1 MSKRKNDP
9 LLEALKEG
17 KSYTWTI
24 PDGGNLASM
33 RKAVKHG
40 QTLTMSPIV
49 NPSEI
54 QVGDFVLVKWHNSD
68 IFHIVG
74 EIQEGQF
81 LIVNSL
87 GKVNGWVSAKEIL
100 GRVTKIIEPE
110 PRPSVE
116 VMLDELMS
124 AYQAMITTEQA
135 SDSEAQRMFAIVADL
150 RWYADR
156 IGKERLDIM
165 PRSNKWSFQQNLWRL
180 TKQAR
185 KATAPVPN
193 RVLYFIDCG
202 KECVGLASEI
212 LALFEYSGSEQNKKP
227 PNTAYI

>member
-33 RKAVKHG
+33 REAVKHG
-40 QTLTMSPIV
+40 QTLTMSPLA
-49 NPSEI
+49 NSSEI
-54 QVGDFVLVKWHNSD
+54 QVGDFVLVKWHQSD

-74 EIQEGQF
+74 EIQDERF

-100 GRVTKIIEPE
+100 GKVTKIIEPE

-124 AYQAMITTEQA
+124 AYQALITVEQA
-135 SDSEAQRMFAIVADL
+135 ADSEAQRMFAIVDDL

-156 IGKERLDIM
+156 IGKERLDTM

-180 TKQAR
+180 TKQA
-185 KATAPVPN
+185 KKVTAPVSN

-212 LALFEYSGSEQNKKP
+212 FALFEYSGSE
-227 PNTAYI
+227 

>member
-1 MSKRKNDP
+1 MSKRKNAP
-9 LLEALKEG
+9 LLEALREG

-54 QVGDFVLVKWHNSD
+54 QVGDFVLVKWHQSV
-68 IFHIVG
+68 IFHIVD
-74 EIQEGQF
+74 EIQDGQF

-116 VMLDELMS
+116 IMLDELMS
-124 AYQAMITTEQA
+124 AYQAIITTEQA
-135 SDSEAQRMFAIVADL
+135 SDSEAQQMFAIVDDL

-180 TKQAR
+180 TKQAK
-185 KATAPVPN
+185 KATAPVSN

-212 LALFEYSGSEQNKKP
+212 FALFEYSGSD
-227 PNTAYI
+227 

>member
-1 MSKRKNDP
+1 MSKRKKDP

-17 KSYTWTI
+17 KSYTWTV

-33 RKAVKHG
+33 REAIKHG

-49 NPSEI
+49 NPGEI
-54 QVGDFVLVKWHNSD
+54 QVGDFVLVKWHQSD
-68 IFHIVG
+68 IFHVVG
-74 EIQEGQF
+74 EIQGDQF

-100 GRVTKIIEPE
+100 GKVTKIIEPE
-110 PRPSVE
+110 PHPSVE

-124 AYQAMITTEQA
+124 AYQALITVEQA
-135 SDSEAQRMFAIVADL
+135 ADSEAQRMFAIVDDL

-156 IGKERLDIM
+156 IGKERLDTM

-180 TKQAR
+180 TKQAK
-185 KATAPVPN
+185 KATAPVSN

-212 LALFEYSGSEQNKKP
+212 FALFEYSGSE
-227 PNTAYI
+227 